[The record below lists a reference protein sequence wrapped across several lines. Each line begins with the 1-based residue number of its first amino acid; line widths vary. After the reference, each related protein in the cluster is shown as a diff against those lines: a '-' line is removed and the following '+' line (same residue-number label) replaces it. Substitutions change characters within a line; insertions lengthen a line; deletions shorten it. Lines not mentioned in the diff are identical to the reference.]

1 MFKMVWGEDQM
12 PIYIC
17 EWHILKVWHLHLME
31 KVKNNGVQHA
41 IFDDLYTIMY
51 TSQIYKLYGFVPNS
65 CKIYYFISLYWL
77 NMNVMHYLNMKV
89 VCTIFMCKQH
99 E

>member
-17 EWHILKVWHLHLME
+17 VWHILKFWHLHLME
-31 KVKNNGVQHA
+31 NVKNNGVQHA

-51 TSQIYKLYGFVPNS
+51 TSPIYKLHGFVPNS
-65 CKIYYFISLYWL
+65 NLLFHKFVL
-77 NMNVMHYLNMKV
+77 VK
-89 VCTIFMCKQH
+89 H
-99 E
+99 ECCALFKHESHVYNFHV